1 MDEKLQSLRSLI
13 DGMLKEAQAAQLRK
27 EYRKAERI
35 LKNAERYE
43 KRYIEEQ
50 GKVINEKDSAH

>member
-1 MDEKLQSLRSLI
+1 MNEKLQSLRRLI
-13 DGMLKEAQAAQLRK
+13 DALYMEAQAAQLRK

-43 KRYIEEQ
+43 KRYEEEV
-50 GKVINEKDSAH
+50 GKENTQAQ